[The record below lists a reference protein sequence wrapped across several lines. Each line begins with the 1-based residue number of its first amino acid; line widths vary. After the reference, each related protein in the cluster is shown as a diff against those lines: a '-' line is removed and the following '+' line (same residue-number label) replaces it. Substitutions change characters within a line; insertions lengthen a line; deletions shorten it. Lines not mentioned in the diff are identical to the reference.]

1 MVGGMTERPGAVV
14 PVRSLVALG
23 VITSLTMAA
32 GTVAGPAIGVLASV
46 LRDEFGI
53 TRAEVGRLAGLY
65 AISGALVSPLAG
77 RLADRIGGRPTMVIT
92 AAGGAATFVVFA
104 LAPSYTWLMV
114 MAVVAGLPNGGSNP
128 GTNRV
133 VAGLVPLTQRGT
145 VTGVKQS
152 GVQLGRFVAGISLPA
167 AVAAFGLRSALLLAA
182 VAIAGIAIA
191 IPLALPAD
199 PRPEPSGSASAGPAR
214 MPPAVWWLAAYAT
227 LMGAGA
233 GATFAFTALFAEE
246 RMGFTNQEAGVLV
259 AVSGLVAVV
268 SRIALAH
275 SAQTSAHF
283 AVPLERIALGA
294 AASLLLMAAAP
305 DLGAWALWLSV
316 AAGAVTL
323 GSWNSVAMLA
333 TMASTPTAQAGR
345 AAGWVVG
352 GFLAGLGVAPP
363 LFGAVVD
370 RYDAY
375 EQGWL
380 AVAVTALAAAAATR
394 VWRLRELRLRPS

>member
-1 MVGGMTERPGAVV
+1 MSLRPGAVA
-14 PVRSLVALG
+14 PGRSRVAVGLM
-23 VITSLTMAA
+23 TSLTMAA

-46 LRDEFGI
+46 LRDEFDI

-65 AISGALVSPLAG
+65 AISGALIAPLAG
-77 RLADRIGGRPTMVIT
+77 RLTDRIGGRPMMILT
-92 AAGGAATFVVFA
+92 AAGGSATFVVFA

-114 MAVVAGLPNGGSNP
+114 MATIAGLPNGGSNP

-133 VAGLVPLTQRGT
+133 VAALIPLTQRGT

-152 GVQLGRFVAGISLPA
+152 GVQLGRFVAGITLPP
-167 AVAAFGLRSALLLAA
+167 AVAAFGLQSALLLAA
-182 VAIAGIAIA
+182 VAIAGIALA
-191 IPLALPAD
+191 IPVVLPPD
-199 PRPEPSGSASAGPAR
+199 PSPEPAAAVSAGPAR
-214 MPPAVWWLAAYAT
+214 MPPAVWWLAGSAL

-246 RMGFTNQEAGVLV
+246 RLGFTNEQAGVLV
-259 AVSGLVAVV
+259 AVSGLVAIV
-268 SRIALAH
+268 SRIVLAH
-275 SAQTSAHF
+275 MAQTSAHY
-283 AVPLERIALGA
+283 AVPLGRLAVGA
-294 AASLLLMAAAP
+294 AASLVLMAAAP

-316 AAGAVTL
+316 ATAAVTL

-333 TMASTPTAQAGR
+333 TMASSPIDQAGR

-352 GFLAGLGVAPP
+352 GFLTGLGVAPP
-363 LFGAVVD
+363 LFGAIVD

-380 AVAVTALAAAAATR
+380 ALAAAAVAAAVSTR
-394 VWRLRELRLRPS
+394 LWRLRDPVLRPS

>member
-1 MVGGMTERPGAVV
+1 MLVRPGALASA
-14 PVRSLVALG
+14 RSRVIVG
-23 VITSLTMAA
+23 VMTSLTMAA

-46 LRDEFGI
+46 LRDEFDI
-53 TRAEVGRLAGLY
+53 SRAEVGRLAGLY

-77 RLADRIGGRPTMVIT
+77 RLADRIGGRPTMIVT
-92 AAGGAATFVVFA
+92 AAGGSATFVVFA

-114 MAVVAGLPNGGSNP
+114 MATIAGLPNGGSNP

-133 VAGLVPLTQRGT
+133 VSALIPITQRGT

-182 VAIAGIAIA
+182 AALAGIALA
-191 IPLALPAD
+191 IPVVLPAD
-199 PRPEPSGSASAGPAR
+199 PRPERSGSASPEPAR
-214 MPPAVWWLAAYAT
+214 MPPAVWWLAVYAT

-246 RMGFTNQEAGVLV
+246 RLGFTNQEAGVLV
-259 AVSGLVAVV
+259 AVTGLVAIA
-268 SRIALAH
+268 SRILLAH
-275 SAQTSAHF
+275 MAQTSVHF
-283 AVPLERIALGA
+283 AVPLGRIAVGA
-294 AASLLLMAAAP
+294 AASLVLMAAAP
-305 DLGAWALWLSV
+305 DIGAWALWLSV
-316 AAGAVTL
+316 AVGAVTL

-333 TMASTPTAQAGR
+333 TMASTPTDQAGR

-352 GFLAGLGVAPP
+352 GFLTGLGIAPP
-363 LFGAVVD
+363 LFGALVD

-380 AVAVTALAAAAATR
+380 VLAAASLVAAATTH
-394 VWRLRELRLRPS
+394 VWRLRDLRLRPS

>member
-1 MVGGMTERPGAVV
+1 MSVRPGAVA
-14 PVRSLVALG
+14 PGRSRVAVG
-23 VITSLTMAA
+23 VMTSLTMAA

-46 LRDEFGI
+46 LRDEFDI

-65 AISGALVSPLAG
+65 AISGALIAPLAG
-77 RLADRIGGRPTMVIT
+77 RLTDRIGGRPMMILT
-92 AAGGAATFVVFA
+92 AAGGSATFVVFA
-104 LAPSYTWLMV
+104 LAPNYTWLMV
-114 MAVVAGLPNGGSNP
+114 MATIAGLPNGGSNP

-133 VAGLVPLTQRGT
+133 VAALIPITQRGT

-152 GVQLGRFVAGISLPA
+152 GVQLGRFVAGITLPA

-182 VAIAGIAIA
+182 VALAGIA
-191 IPLALPAD
+191 LAVPVVLPAD
-199 PRPEPSGSASAGPAR
+199 PRSEPAGGTSIGPAR
-214 MPPAVWWLAAYAT
+214 MPPAVWWLAVYAT

-246 RMGFTNQEAGVLV
+246 RLGFTNQEAGVLV
-259 AVSGLVAVV
+259 AVSGLVAVAA
-268 SRIALAH
+268 RIVLAH
-275 SAQTSAHF
+275 MAQTSVHF
-283 AVPLERIALGA
+283 AVPLGRIALGA
-294 AASLLLMAAAP
+294 AASLVLMAAAP
-305 DLGAWALWLSV
+305 DLGAWALWVSV

-333 TMASTPTAQAGR
+333 TMASTPTDQAGR

-380 AVAVTALAAAAATR
+380 VVAAAALVAAAATR
-394 VWRLRELRLRPS
+394 VWRVRDSRLDLRPS